1 MAKAPVKKKAPAK
14 KAVARKK
21 AVVKKPVKK
30 AVAKK
35 KAPVKKKAVVKKA
48 ATKKKTPAK
57 KPVAKKK
64 AVVKKAIAKKKAPA
78 KKAVTKKRA
87 VAPKAVSYAP
97 TNEWLTKEPALPV
110 FLQTQAPEMRK
121 LPIATQEYGNNK
133 KQSPK
138 FVLAALVVLLAVSG
152 SSAYFLSN
160 DKSADE
166 KATNVSVVKDSKS
179 EGASS
184 KDSDSKNS
192 QTEETATPTPATS
205 STAKPSKSANNS
217 ANESTSPKPTKNP
230 DNEVSVQSPRTFSSV
245 QIDQGATLKWLAP
258 KNMGRIVAFELYAKE
273 DGQSSWTL
281 ISTVTTE
288 QLEFEIELTPSESN
302 SQFRVASLLSTNKKV
317 FNPTTITLPGSL
329 T

>member
-1 MAKAPVKKKAPAK
+1 MKMAKAPVKKKAPAK
-14 KAVARKK
+14 KAVAKKAVAKKK
-21 AVVKKPVKK
+21 AVVKKPVKTV
-30 AVAKK
+30 VAKK
-35 KAPVKKKAVVKKA
+35 KAPVKKAAAKKTVAKKAVVKKA
-48 ATKKKTPAK
+48 A
-57 KPVAKKK
+57 
-64 AVVKKAIAKKKAPA
+64 IKKKAPA

-110 FLQTQAPEMRK
+110 FLQTQAPVMRK

-133 KQSPK
+133 KQSPR
-138 FVLAALVVLLAVSG
+138 FVLVALVVLLAISG
-152 SSAYFLSN
+152 GSAYFLSN
-160 DKSADE
+160 DKNVDA
-166 KATNVSVVKDSKS
+166 KATDVSVVKDSKS

-184 KDSDSKNS
+184 EDSQIKV
-192 QTEETATPTPATS
+192 TPAPTTS

-217 ANESTSPKPTKNP
+217 ANESISPKPTTSP

-245 QIDQGATLKWLAP
+245 QIDQGAKLKWLAP
-258 KNMGRIVAFELYAKE
+258 KNLGRVVAFELYAKE

-288 QLEFEIELTPSESN
+288 QLEFDIELTPTESN
-302 SQFRVASLLSTNKKV
+302 SQFRVASLLSTKKKV

>member
-14 KAVARKK
+14 KAVAKK
-21 AVVKKPVKK
+21 KTVVKKPVKK

-35 KAPVKKKAVVKKA
+35 KAPVKKAAAKRTVAKKAVVKRA
-48 ATKKKTPAK
+48 ATKKKA
-57 KPVAKKK
+57 PV
-64 AVVKKAIAKKKAPA
+64 

-97 TNEWLTKEPALPV
+97 TNEWLTKEPELPV
-110 FLQTQAPEMRK
+110 FLQTQNPVPRK

-138 FVLAALVVLLAVSG
+138 FALAALVALLAISG
-152 SSAYFLSN
+152 GSAYFLSN
-160 DKSADE
+160 DKSVDAKTSD
-166 KATNVSVVKDSKS
+166 VSVVKDSKS
-179 EGASS
+179 EGPSS
-184 KDSDSKNS
+184 KDS
-192 QTEETATPTPATS
+192 QIEVTATPTPVTS
-205 STAKPSKSANNS
+205 ATAKPSKSANNS
-217 ANESTSPKPTKNP
+217 ANESSSPEPTENP
-230 DNEVSVQSPRTFSSV
+230 YNEVSVQSPRTFSSV
-245 QIDQGATLKWLAP
+245 QIDQGAMLEWLAP
-258 KNMGRIVAFELYAKE
+258 KNMGRVIAFELYAKE

-302 SQFRVASLLSTNKKV
+302 SQFRVASLLSTSKKV

>member
-14 KAVARKK
+14 KAVAKKK

-35 KAPVKKKAVVKKA
+35 KAPVKKAAAKKTVAKKTVAKKAVVKKA
-48 ATKKKTPAK
+48 ATKKKA
-57 KPVAKKK
+57 PV
-64 AVVKKAIAKKKAPA
+64 

-97 TNEWLTKEPALPV
+97 TNEWLTKEPELPV
-110 FLQTQAPEMRK
+110 FLQTQAPVMRK

-133 KQSPK
+133 KQSPR
-138 FVLAALVVLLAVSG
+138 FVLAALVVLLAISG
-152 SSAYFLSN
+152 GSAYFLSN
-160 DKSADE
+160 DKSVDV
-166 KATNVSVVKDSKS
+166 KATDVSVVKDSKS
-179 EGASS
+179 EGDSS

-192 QTEETATPTPATS
+192 QTEETATPAPTTS

-217 ANESTSPKPTKNP
+217 ANESSSPKPTKNP
-230 DNEVSVQSPRTFSSV
+230 ENEVSVQSPRTFSSV
-245 QIDQGATLKWLAP
+245 QVDQGATLKWLAP
-258 KNMGRIVAFELYAKE
+258 KNLGRVVAFELYAKE

-288 QLEFEIELTPSESN
+288 QLEFDIELTPTESN

-317 FNPTTITLPGSL
+317 FNPTTLTLPGSL